1 MSLLFTMKRLIVT
14 DYSLFCLILNS
25 PFPSLM
31 TKCFDL
37 LNCILQIDSIT
48 SSKHIPY
55 FSSSW
60 QRTVHA
66 WSAVCLTIYYVS
78 GYSCHIHTYSQ
89 TTALTIQAL
98 LNFIDYYLNNLY
110 FSFLAHRKYWERT
123 DRKKLKIWRT
133 IGADVWQNAI
143 WHMAWLRFGML
154 LYVSTSHWRIYAI
167 YSNTVGFF
175 NVSVP

>member
-1 MSLLFTMKRLIVT
+1 MKRLIVT

-37 LNCILQIDSIT
+37 LNCILQIDWIT

-89 TTALTIQAL
+89 TMALTIQAL

-133 IGADVWQNAI
+133 IGADVWQNASSIKKTTYGMTKI
-143 WHMAWLRFGML
+143 WD
-154 LYVSTSHWRIYAI
+154 AI
-167 YSNTVGFF
+167 ICFYLTLENLCYLQQHGGFF
-175 NVSVP
+175 